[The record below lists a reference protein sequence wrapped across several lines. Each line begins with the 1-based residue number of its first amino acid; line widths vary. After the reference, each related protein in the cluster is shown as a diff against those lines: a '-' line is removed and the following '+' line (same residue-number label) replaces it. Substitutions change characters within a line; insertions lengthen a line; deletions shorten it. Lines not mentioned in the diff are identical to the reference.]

1 MAKERAQGRGS
12 ARRAIAA
19 AALLALVLALAFTF
33 RIRRGARHD
42 EGPPGPAASAVVA
55 VSAALGAPPTD
66 LLRAWQTLDDLANAV
81 RARHATVG
89 DPWPDA
95 IVHVLFRERGF
106 VREIVRN
113 EPAFYRLS
121 DVLGSR
127 RGNCLG
133 LTALYLVLAERV
145 GAPADA
151 VRVPGH
157 VFVRTR
163 ESPPRNLELLRQ
175 GEAMPSAWYQERYG
189 PWPAEAG
196 YFAPLS
202 LAEVEALFWYDAGG
216 AALAQGKTAEAAHD
230 FARALARAPR
240 FAEAAASLGLV
251 RQLSGARAEAAAAYD
266 QARQLRPDL
275 PGLAHNLSVLGSP

>member
-1 MAKERAQGRGS
+1 MATGRAQGRGS
-12 ARRAIAA
+12 ARRAIAG
-19 AALLALVLALAFTF
+19 AALVALVLALAFTY
-33 RIRRGARHD
+33 RTRRGAGID
-42 EGPPGPAASAVVA
+42 EAPPGPVASSVLA
-55 VSAALGAPPTD
+55 VSAALGAPPTA
-66 LLRAWQTLDDLANAV
+66 LPRAWQTLDDLAKAA
-81 RARHATVG
+81 RARHERG
-89 DPWPDA
+89 EPWPDA

-106 VREIVRN
+106 VREIERN

-121 DVLGSR
+121 DVLDSR

-175 GEAMPSAWYQERYG
+175 GEAMSSAWYQARYG
-189 PWPAEAG
+189 PWPADTG

-202 LAEVEALFWYDAGG
+202 LAELEALFWYDAGG
-216 AALAQGKTAEAAHD
+216 AALAQGKTADAAHD
-230 FARALARAPR
+230 FERALARAPR

>member
-1 MAKERAQGRGS
+1 MEAGRAQRHPG
-12 ARRAIAA
+12 ARRRVAA
-19 AALLALVLALAFTF
+19 AALVVLALAFVVRAQRVSRDVKT
-33 RIRRGARHD
+33 
-42 EGPPGPAASAVVA
+42 PPGPVASAVVA
-55 VSAALGAPPTD
+55 VSASLGASP
-66 LLRAWQTLDDLANAV
+66 ADLATSWKTLEDLAGAV
-81 RARHATVG
+81 RSRHASTG
-89 DPWPDA
+89 ERWPDA

-106 VREIVRN
+106 SREIERN
-113 EPAFYRLS
+113 EPQFYRLS
-121 DVLGSR
+121 DVLAAR

-133 LTALYLVLAERV
+133 LASLYLVLAERV

-151 VRVPGH
+151 LRVPGH

-175 GEAMPSAWYQERYG
+175 GEAMPDAWYQQRYG
-189 PWPAEAG
+189 PWPVDAG

-216 AALAQGKTAEAAHD
+216 AALAQGQTADAAHA
-230 FARALARAPR
+230 FERAVARAPR

-251 RQLSGARAEAAAAYD
+251 RQLTGARAQAADAYD